1 MISMREYL
9 TTIYSSLKSLI
20 DKKQQ
25 SMDDEQKIML
35 RVMAIFVKV
44 NNQFDRYIKYI
55 DNDGIVLRKGHNTHE
70 CINELFKSLLE
81 NYEKE
86 TNALKGSNLI
96 FDGIN
101 LTLVQFIK
109 IKLKRGGSYIPTPNW
124 ISVKKATI
132 NPKNTKDDCCFP
144 YSIVA
149 CVHNNEIDYHPNR
162 ITKLKAFINKYDCNG
177 INFPTEQKDW
187 DRFER
192 NNKDVALNILSAHS
206 TKKKINIIKTSKHNN
221 TRKHKVILLIIS
233 DENNNWHYICVK
245 NLKALCRGVFSNNNG
260 DYYCLNCLHTYR
272 TKSALK
278 KHGRLC
284 LNNDYCYLKLPN
296 SYDNKLKYRAERKSI
311 KTPYMIFADL
321 ECLLKNN
328 SDLKNDLDSDNTY
341 RFKEN
346 FHVPSGY
353 GL

>member
-1 MISMREYL
+1 MREYL

-55 DNDGIVLRKGHNTHE
+55 DNDGIVLRKGDNTHE

-86 TNALKGSNLI
+86 TNALKGSSLI

-132 NPKNTKDDCCFP
+132 NPKNTKDDCCFH
-144 YSIVA
+144 I
-149 CVHNNEIDYHPNR
+149 
-162 ITKLKAFINKYDCNG
+162 
-177 INFPTEQKDW
+177 Q
-187 DRFER
+187 
-192 NNKDVALNILSAHS
+192 
-206 TKKKINIIKTSKHNN
+206 
-221 TRKHKVILLIIS
+221 
-233 DENNNWHYICVK
+233 
-245 NLKALCRGVFSNNNG
+245 
-260 DYYCLNCLHTYR
+260 
-272 TKSALK
+272 
-278 KHGRLC
+278 
-284 LNNDYCYLKLPN
+284 
-296 SYDNKLKYRAERKSI
+296 
-311 KTPYMIFADL
+311 
-321 ECLLKNN
+321 
-328 SDLKNDLDSDNTY
+328 
-341 RFKEN
+341 
-346 FHVPSGY
+346 
-353 GL
+353 